1 MGLILNITQK
11 KAIHF
16 LSLFPYFL
24 HLKSIFK
31 NYMYGQVFISAPH
44 VCLIASETIRECHSL
59 ELEPQ
64 MVVSCQVGAEKQ
76 VLWKSTPCSQ
86 LSHLS
91 GPWETDMQSD
101 KCRWRS
107 DKFQESNFL
116 THGILGIKLVVLV
129 ANTIHW
135 AISPVPSALPP
146 FLRQGFIMWACL
158 ACNSLWIMLVLN
170 SNKRSACLS
179 P

>member
-1 MGLILNITQK
+1 MHGFDPQYQVSHKK

-31 NYMYGQVFISAPH
+31 NYLYGQVFISAPH
-44 VCLIASETIRECHSL
+44 VCLIASETIRECHPL

-76 VLWKSTPCSQ
+76 VLWKSPHCSQ

-116 THGILGIKLVVLV
+116 THGILGIKLVVSLGGKHDPLSHF
-129 ANTIHW
+129 T
-135 AISPVPSALPP
+135 SPLCSPTFFETGSHYV
-146 FLRQGFIMWACL
+146 G
-158 ACNSLWIMLVLN
+158 
-170 SNKRSACLS
+170 LS
-179 P
+179 GL